1 MQHLRKIPSTI
12 ASRENLKAVARSL
25 AGLRNSGDAG
35 KASPVG
41 ENGGNVSSSN
51 ASYSANVAG
60 MTLESAE
67 EEVEETL
74 EEYQARIME
83 SFGITEGKS
92 DRPLGVMHS
101 FIVVLSK
108 SVVLRRM
115 KVVSTSV
122 SRTLRSRTRKK
133 QTWKHTVRSSAMSV
147 VFPKR
152 LRLKRP

>member
-1 MQHLRKIPSTI
+1 MEDVAPKEVPSTK

-51 ASYSANVAG
+51 ASSYSANVAG

-83 SFGITEGKS
+83 SFGLTEGENH
-92 DRPLGVMHS
+92 P
-101 FIVVLSK
+101 I
-108 SVVLRRM
+108 
-115 KVVSTSV
+115 
-122 SRTLRSRTRKK
+122 
-133 QTWKHTVRSSAMSV
+133 
-147 VFPKR
+147 
-152 LRLKRP
+152 